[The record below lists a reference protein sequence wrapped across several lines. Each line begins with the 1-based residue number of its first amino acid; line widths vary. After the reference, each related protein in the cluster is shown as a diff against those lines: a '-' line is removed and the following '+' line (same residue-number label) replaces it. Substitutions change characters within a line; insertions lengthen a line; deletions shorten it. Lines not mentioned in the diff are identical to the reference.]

1 MNTRFTTLLFLLVW
15 PLLSRAQNVVTVT
28 DADIGPGDQVTWTS
42 DNIYVLNGF
51 VFVEEG
57 ATLTIEPGTVIKGK
71 PGTGENASALIIAR
85 GAKIYAE
92 GTPDRPIIFTAEADP
107 LDGSF
112 DYSIRGQWGGL
123 IILGRARTNLANG
136 EATIEGIPTTETR
149 ARYGCVPD
157 NTTPTSLDDCDDN
170 ENSGVLRYVS
180 IRHGGSNIGADNE
193 INGLTL
199 GAIGSGT
206 TIEYVEVFAN
216 EDDGFEFFGGTV
228 NTRYLV
234 AAFCGDDGIDYDE
247 GFRGKGQFWFAI
259 MPPDVGNRAGE
270 HDGGR
275 DPVDGQPFTIPII
288 YNATYIGSGAQSGNA
303 DNNTFVFRDN
313 AGGKYYNSIFTDFG
327 NLGINVE
334 DAPNVDVDSRQRL
347 EQGDLVLAHNI
358 WWGFGAGNNLAD
370 FAPQDFVQQHLQ
382 ANNNFVEDPMLRG
395 ISRNPD
401 GGLDP
406 RPAPNSPALTLL
418 SRAPYPQNDSFFTPV
433 NYIGAFGPEL
443 EDLWIKGWT
452 KLSQLGILSGLTH
465 EAQTIPASVTLQTG
479 YPNPFRATTT
489 LTFALDRTQHVR
501 LAVYDLLGRKVA
513 QLVEGVR
520 PAGTYRFSLDGS
532 HLGAG
537 TYLVRLETESGV
549 QVRTLT
555 RLP

>member
-1 MNTRFTTLLFLLVW
+1 MNKRLTTLLLLLAW
-15 PLLSRAQNVVTVT
+15 PLLGRAQNVVTVT

-42 DNIYVLNGF
+42 DNVYVLDGF

-85 GAKIYAE
+85 GARIYAE

-112 DYSIRGQWGGL
+112 DASIRGQWGGL

-136 EATIEGIPTTETR
+136 EANIEGIPSTETR
-149 ARYGCVPD
+149 ARYGCVPN
-157 NTTPTSLDDCDDN
+157 NTTPTTVDDCDDN
-170 ENSGVLRYVS
+170 DNSGVLRYVS

-199 GAIGSGT
+199 GAVGSGT

-216 EDDGFEFFGGTV
+216 EDDGVEFFGGTV

-234 AAFCGDDGIDYDE
+234 AAFCGDDAFDYDE

-275 DPVDGQPFTIPII
+275 DPEDGQPYAIPVI
-288 YNATYIGSGAQSGNA
+288 YNATYIGSGAASGNA

-313 AGGKYYNSIFTDFG
+313 AGGKYLNAIFTDFG
-327 NLGINVE
+327 NIGVQVE
-334 DAPNVDVDSRQRL
+334 DVDGVDVDSRQRL

-358 WWGFGAGNNLAD
+358 WWGFGAGNDLAD

-395 ISRNPD
+395 ISREAD

-406 RPAPNSPALTLL
+406 RPAPNSPALTRP
-418 SRAPYPQNDSFFTPV
+418 RAPYPENDDFFTPV
-433 NYIGAFGPEL
+433 DYIGAFGPDE
-443 EDLWIKGWT
+443 LWIKGWT
-452 KLSQLGILSGLTH
+452 KLAELGILTALEH
-465 EAQTIPASVTLQTG
+465 DARTIPAAVALQTG
-479 YPNPFRATTT
+479 YPNPFRSTTT
-489 LTFALDRTQHVR
+489 LTFALDRTQRVR
-501 LAVYDLLGRKVA
+501 LAVYDLLGREVA
-513 QLVEGVR
+513 RLVEGVR
-520 PAGTYRFSLDGS
+520 PAGTYRFTFDGA
-532 HLGAG
+532 HLAAG

>member
-1 MNTRFTTLLFLLVW
+1 MNTRFIMLLPLLTW
-15 PLLSRAQNVVTVT
+15 PLLGHAQPVVIVT

-42 DNIYVLNGF
+42 DNIYVLDGF

-57 ATLTIEPGTVIKGK
+57 ATLTIEPGTIIKGK

-85 GAKIYAE
+85 GARIYAE

-112 DYSIRGQWGGL
+112 DASIRGQWGGL
-123 IILGRARTNLANG
+123 ILLGRARTNLATG
-136 EATIEGIPTTETR
+136 EANIEGIPSTETR
-149 ARYGCVPD
+149 ARYGCIPN
-157 NTTPTSLDDCDDN
+157 NTTPTTVDDCDDN
-170 ENSGVLRYVS
+170 DNSGVLRYVS

-199 GAIGSGT
+199 GAVGSGT

-234 AAFCGDDGIDYDE
+234 AAFCGDDAFDYDE
-247 GFRGKGQFWFAI
+247 GFRGRGQFWFAI
-259 MPPDVGNRAGE
+259 MSPDVGNRAGE

-275 DPVDGQPFTIPII
+275 DPEDGQPFAIPLI
-288 YNATYIGSGAQSGNA
+288 YNATYIGAGASSGNA
-303 DNNTFVFRDN
+303 DNDAFVFRDN
-313 AGGKYYNSIFTDFG
+313 AGGKYFNSIFTDFG
-327 NLGINVE
+327 NMGIEVE
-334 DAPNVDVDSRQRL
+334 DVANVNVDSRQRL
-347 EQGDLVLAHNI
+347 EQGDLVLANNI

-382 ANNNFVEDPMLRG
+382 ANHNFVEDPMLRS
-395 ISRNPD
+395 ISRTPD

-406 RPAPNSPALTLL
+406 RPRPGSPALTRP
-418 SRAPYPQNDSFFTPV
+418 RAPYPENDVFFTPV
-433 NYIGAFGPEL
+433 AYIGAFGP
-443 EDLWIKGWT
+443 DSLWIKGWT
-452 KLSQLGILSGLTH
+452 KLAQLGILTGLTPH
-465 EAQTIPASVTLQTG
+465 TRTRPTTITLQPG
-479 YPNPFRATTT
+479 YPNPFRFRAT
-489 LTFALDRTQHVR
+489 LTLVLNQTQHVR
-501 LAVYDLLGRKVA
+501 LAVYDLLGREIA
-513 QLVEGVR
+513 RLVEGVR
-520 PAGTYRFSLDGS
+520 PSGTYRFTFDST
-532 HLGAG
+532 HLAAG
-537 TYLVRLETESGV
+537 TYLVRLETASGV